1 MLELEELVYEVA
13 NEGRKKRI
21 LDRVSGV
28 FQPGELVVITGRNG
42 SGKSTLAQLI
52 MGIKKPTSGRIVW
65 NGQDITNLSITERA
79 RLGLALAFQQPVK
92 LKGVT
97 VYNLIDL
104 ALGGGADPRD
114 IKKYLKMVGLMP
126 AEYLDREI
134 DNGLSGGEL
143 KRIEIAS
150 VLARQ
155 ARVMILDEPE
165 AGIDLWSFDN
175 LTAILKR
182 VHQEDHQKIILV
194 ISHQEKILNL
204 ADRVVLLKA
213 GKIENYSQK
222 LGGGRYES

>member
-65 NGQDITNLSITERA
+65 DGQEITNLSITERA

-114 IKKYLKMVGLMP
+114 IKKYLEMVGLMP

-182 VHQEDHQKIILV
+182 VHQEDRQKQV
-194 ISHQEKILNL
+194 
-204 ADRVVLLKA
+204 
-213 GKIENYSQK
+213 Y
-222 LGGGRYES
+222 LGYQRGPTIFA

>member
-114 IKKYLKMVGLMP
+114 IKKYLEMVGLMP

-155 ARVMILDEPE
+155 ARVMVLDEPE
-165 AGIDLWSFDN
+165 AGIDLWSFDFKES
-175 LTAILKR
+175 TSGR
-182 VHQEDHQKIILV
+182 PP
-194 ISHQEKILNL
+194 
-204 ADRVVLLKA
+204 
-213 GKIENYSQK
+213 ENYSCDFAPRK
-222 LGGGRYES
+222 DFELGGSSGLIKSWQDRKLFPKTGRGPL

>member
-65 NGQDITNLSITERA
+65 DGQEITNLSITERA

-114 IKKYLKMVGLMP
+114 IKKYLEMVGLMP

-182 VHQEDHQKIILV
+182 VHQEDRQKIILV

-222 LGGGRYES
+222 LGGGPS